1 MRIPYGDNYIAV
13 ASIAPTTHPA
23 WYRNLTAH
31 PHLSVQD
38 GAQVRALRAREVF
51 GEEKNRGAVA
61 EQYWPHFP
69 EYRAQAGTRDIPVL
83 VLEPRNNGEG

>member
-1 MRIPYGDNYIAV
+1 MPPTKMQCWRI
-13 ASIAPTTHPA
+13 THI
-23 WYRNLTAH
+23 YEL
-31 PHLSVQD
+31 
-38 GAQVRALRAREVF
+38 REVF
-51 GEEKNRGAVA
+51 GEEKNRLWAVA